1 MSAGAINSL
10 IGNLIGAANGIAFVA
25 LLAALLLPV
34 YYRKGAV
41 TGSSL
46 TLLVCT
52 QLIYFLIAT
61 LSLGESSGMG
71 RANPALISTLYL
83 VGAILFVFF
92 FYAHDRNLT
101 ISQLKDSIG
110 GHQSATST
118 LSTQSGI
125 LHSYL
130 NALPYPLLA
139 VNAENTVVFSNIA
152 FIKTFMPEQ
161 HWGSSAVLRTGD
173 LPTPV
178 QSILARCSF
187 QEVVA
192 MGSAVTRVIALPA
205 MGRNGRVFH
214 LNAVPLF
221 VDSGLASLVLYS
233 LYDITQETQM
243 YEALMEERD
252 ACSLKTHNARLT
264 HEFSNVFAGISGI
277 AQLLAGESAEDSETA
292 KYIRQTLELAD
303 RGDTL
308 LREMTS
314 EEAQAFSGEELDLA
328 ELLETGQEEIEKAL
342 PDGIKLR
349 LNIAAGRPYKTRGEK
364 EKVLYAVTALAANAG
379 EASLPGG
386 TVVLSL
392 SPVQVNGK
400 DMLRVALI
408 DSGRG
413 IPPEDNERVF
423 APFFTTKEGHKGMG
437 LPIAISIAATH
448 RGMLRLER
456 SDELGTEFALYLPA
470 MKS

>member
-10 IGNLIGAANGIAFVA
+10 LSNLIGAANGIAFVA
-25 LLAALLLPV
+25 LLAALLLPI

-41 TGSSL
+41 AGSSL

-71 RANPALISTLYL
+71 KANPALISTLYL

-101 ISQLKDSIG
+101 IAQLKDSIG

-130 NALPYPLLA
+130 NALPYPILA
-139 VNAENTVVFSNIA
+139 VNAENTVVFSNTA
-152 FIKTFMPEQ
+152 FIQTFMPEQ
-161 HWGSSAVLRTGD
+161 HWGSGAALRVD
-173 LPTPV
+173 ELPTTV

-187 QEVVA
+187 REVAA
-192 MGSAVTRVIALPA
+192 MGTAITRPLSLPS
-205 MGRNGRVFH
+205 MERNGRVFH
-214 LNAVPLF
+214 VNAVPLF
-221 VDSGLASLVLYS
+221 ADSGLVSLALYS
-233 LYDITQETQM
+233 LYEITQELQM
-243 YEALMEERD
+243 YEALSDERENLHRRTTVED
-252 ACSLKTHNARLT
+252 AHA
-264 HEFSNVFAGISGI
+264 ASGI
-277 AQLLAGESAEDSETA
+277 
-292 KYIRQTLELAD
+292 
-303 RGDTL
+303 
-308 LREMTS
+308 
-314 EEAQAFSGEELDLA
+314 ELDLA
-328 ELLETGQEEIEKAL
+328 ALLETGQDEIEHAL

-349 LNIAAGRPYKTRGEK
+349 MNIAADKPFMTNGDKDK
-364 EKVLYAVTALAANAG
+364 ILSVIIALAANAG

-386 TVVLSL
+386 TVVFSL
-392 SPVQVNGK
+392 SHMQMDGK
-400 DMLRVALI
+400 DLLKLSVI

-413 IPPEDNERVF
+413 IPHEDSGRVF
-423 APFFTTKEGHKGMG
+423 APFFTTKAGHKGMG
-437 LPIAISIAATH
+437 LPIALSIAATQ

-456 SDELGTEFALYLPA
+456 SDELGTEFALYFPA
-470 MKS
+470 AKS

>member
-1 MSAGAINSL
+1 MSAGAVNSL
-10 IGNLIGAANGIAFVA
+10 IGNLIGAANGIAFIA
-25 LLAALLLPV
+25 LLSALLLPI

-52 QLIYFLIAT
+52 QLVYFLIAT

-101 ISQLKDSIG
+101 IAQLKDSIG

-118 LSTQSGI
+118 LSTQSSI

-130 NALPYPLLA
+130 NALPYPILA
-139 VNAENTVVFSNIA
+139 VNAENTVVFSNTA

-161 HWGSSAVLRTGD
+161 HWGSGAVLRTGD

-187 QEVVA
+187 QEVAA
-192 MGSAVTRVIALPA
+192 MGSAVTRMLGLPS

-214 LNAVPLF
+214 VNAFPLQTDAG
-221 VDSGLASLVLYS
+221 VTSLVLYS
-233 LYDITQETQM
+233 LYDITQEMHM
-243 YEALMEERD
+243 YEALSEERD
-252 ACSLKTHNARLT
+252 A
-264 HEFSNVFAGISGI
+264 FI
-277 AQLLAGESAEDSETA
+277 
-292 KYIRQTLELAD
+292 
-303 RGDTL
+303 
-308 LREMTS
+308 REMTPP
-314 EEAQAFSGEELDLA
+314 EAQDVEDKVIDLG
-328 ELLETGQEEIEKAL
+328 ELLETGQEEIENAL

-349 LNIAAGRPYKTRGEK
+349 ISKAAGAPLTTTGDKD
-364 EKVLYAVTALAANAG
+364 KVLSVIIALAANAG

-392 SPVQVNGK
+392 SHVQMDGK
-400 DMLRVALI
+400 DMLKVSVI

-413 IPPEDNERVF
+413 IPLEDSERVF
-423 APFFTTKEGHKGMG
+423 TPFFTTKEGHKGMG
-437 LPIAISIAATH
+437 LPIASSIATAH
-448 RGMLRLER
+448 RGMLPLER

-470 MKS
+470 TKN